1 MPVARR
7 PLAEIGAATRDC
19 RRRSAWPAPRTPVRT
34 TAPAAV
40 KKLSPRSVARSS
52 PYTRPPVCRPRAVA
66 VHRYGPQ
73 KRLQR
78 SRRSE
83 EVCRG
88 QKNTGC
94 ASCGPRRS
102 ALGGVAATGRGK
114 RQKFESALR
123 EAGAGRAP
131 GYCPVCAGV
140 LANALVG
147 SIHARVSHRP
157 PRPKRSGRRNGNAPR
172 PRSALR
178 RIGGQARAPPPNSRP
193 PLTGTGGPRA
203 ARPSRRSCRR
213 AARPASWCRRPPCR
227 AAGVSVCRLSC
238 ARPCRPPRV

>member
-1 MPVARR
+1 MRTHAQ
-7 PLAEIGAATRDC
+7 TRDRALVC
-19 RRRSAWPAPRTPVRT
+19 QRPGRVGRRLTCSRPVPTDPVPRRVLCKN
-34 TAPAAV
+34 ASCPAAFGRDRGGD
-40 KKLSPRSVARSS
+40 PRLPTPQRLAGSAHACTDNCACSRQETLPKIGRSFV
-52 PYTRPPVCRPRAVA
+52 PIYAAPVCRPRAVA

-131 GYCPVCAGV
+131 G
-140 LANALVG
+140 
-147 SIHARVSHRP
+147 
-157 PRPKRSGRRNGNAPR
+157 
-172 PRSALR
+172 
-178 RIGGQARAPPPNSRP
+178 
-193 PLTGTGGPRA
+193 
-203 ARPSRRSCRR
+203 
-213 AARPASWCRRPPCR
+213 
-227 AAGVSVCRLSC
+227 
-238 ARPCRPPRV
+238 